1 MDEPALLLSF
11 FSFSF
16 LFWKSFKVNKWL
28 PSLAPVHCIF
38 FSLSLSPS
46 VLLSDAGLNVAC
58 VNSARGPVIKENANS
73 LWVARNVVH

>member
-1 MDEPALLLSF
+1 MAPISG
-11 FSFSF
+11 
-16 LFWKSFKVNKWL
+16 
-28 PSLAPVHCIF
+28 PCSLYFF